1 MFSNSEVGTIRG
13 NTTVISGG
21 GGVYGGKIGSHQ
33 YLLGPESKVKG

>member
-13 NTTVISGG
+13 NTTVISG